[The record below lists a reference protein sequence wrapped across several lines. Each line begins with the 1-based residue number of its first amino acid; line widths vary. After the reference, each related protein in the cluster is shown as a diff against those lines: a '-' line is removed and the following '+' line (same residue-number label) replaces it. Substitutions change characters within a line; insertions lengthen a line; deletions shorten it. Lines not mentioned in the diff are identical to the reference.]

1 MASWCLPQASGK
13 PGKHKNLSCCC
24 GLLRKGYVWG
34 ELLAFGATAV
44 TALCRVREQPGKGQ
58 ELQVCGPGGVGI
70 QAQVVQKYQE
80 IKE

>member
-13 PGKHKNLSCCC
+13 TGKHKNLSCCC
-24 GLLRKGYVWG
+24 SFLRKGYVWG

-44 TALCRVREQPGKGQ
+44 TALCCEQPGKGQ
-58 ELQVCGPGGVGI
+58 ELQVCAPGGGGI
-70 QAQVVQKYQE
+70 QGQVVQKYQE